1 MASLMSFLKKT
12 LRRTVKAGSNV
23 ARGTTKFVRRVGKK
37 TMNSARGGLNA
48 LGVTRSRKGRK
59 SSRKGRKSSRKSQSQ
74 QRSQSRSR
82 SQSQQRSRSQSRSRS
97 QQRSRSQSQQ

>member
-37 TMNSARGGLNA
+37 TMNSARGGMNA
-48 LGVTRSRKGRK
+48 LGVTSRRRKSRKSG
-59 SSRKGRKSSRKSQSQ
+59 RKGRKSSRKSGRKSPRRSQS
-74 QRSQSRSR
+74 QRSQ
-82 SQSQQRSRSQSRSRS
+82 SQSQQRSRSRS
-97 QQRSRSQSQQ
+97 QSRSQSQSQQ